1 MSAAP
6 SYAHNLAHLV
16 VEAAARTPN
25 AVAVVGPSEQLSY
38 AELDSQAAALA
49 AALARRGVG
58 RGDRVCI
65 WLPKSAR
72 AVVAMQAALRLGAIY
87 VPIDPGSPSERAR
100 KIIVD
105 CRARCLVTTP
115 DRPSPVPAGELD
127 ALALIGTKES
137 DASSFE
143 DALAEPDPLPHPVE
157 LDPEALAYILYTSG
171 STGTPKGVCLSHRAG
186 LAFVRWAVE
195 LLGLGP
201 EDRLSS
207 HAPFHFDLSVLDLYG
222 AFASGARVCL
232 IPEGLAYAPAKLVA
246 FIRTHQISC
255 WYSVPSVLMMMM
267 DRGELLELPPEQ
279 APRHVVFAGEPFPI
293 KHLRRLRE
301 HFAASRMFNFY
312 GPTETNVCTFHEVR
326 EIEPERSTPVPIGRV
341 CCGDSGWV
349 RKPDGEPA
357 ALGEQGELIIR
368 GPTVMSG
375 YWGRPPLAGEPYATG
390 DIVREIEAG
399 VYEYAGRRD
408 HMVKVRGMRIELGE
422 IEAALLQHPA
432 IEHAAVVVAGQGLEA
447 MLLAFLVTSE
457 RLSLI
462 KLKMHCAARLPR
474 YMIIDRA
481 RTLDALPRTPNG
493 KIDRRLLSERANE
506 SSS

>member
-1 MSAAP
+1 MSAEP
-6 SYAHNLAHLV
+6 SHAHNLAQLV
-16 VEAAARTPN
+16 VEAAARTPE
-25 AVAVVGPSEQLSY
+25 ALALVGPSEQLSY

-72 AVVAMQAALRLGAIY
+72 AIVAMQAALRLGAVY

-105 CRARCLVTTP
+105 CRARCLVTSA
-115 DRPSPVPAGELD
+115 DRPTPLAPGELD
-127 ALALIGTKES
+127 AIALIGTQEA
-137 DASSFE
+137 DACTFE
-143 DALAEPDPLPHPVE
+143 DALGEGDPLAQPVE
-157 LDPEALAYILYTSG
+157 LEPEALAYILYTSG
-171 STGTPKGVCLSHRAG
+171 STGTPKGVCLSHRAA
-186 LAFVRWAVE
+186 LAFVRWAVA
-195 LLGLGP
+195 LLELGP

-207 HAPFHFDLSVLDLYG
+207 HAPLHFDLSVLDLYG

-232 IPEGLAYAPAKLVA
+232 IPEGLAYAPAKLVEFMRA
-246 FIRTHQISC
+246 QQISC

-267 DRGELLELPPEQ
+267 DRGALLELPPEQ
-279 APRHVVFAGEPFPI
+279 APRHIVFAGEPFPI

-301 HFAASRMFNFY
+301 HLAGSRMFNFY
-312 GPTETNVCTFHEVR
+312 GPTETNVCTYHEVSA
-326 EIEPERSTPVPIGRV
+326 IEPERSTPVPIGRV
-341 CCGDSGWV
+341 CCGDRGWV
-349 RKPDGEPA
+349 RTPAGEPA
-357 ALGEQGELIIR
+357 ALGEQGELIIS

-375 YWGRPPLAGEPYATG
+375 YWGRPPLEGEPYATG

-399 VYEYAGRRD
+399 VYEYVGRRD

-432 IEHAAVVVAGQGLEA
+432 IEHAAVVVAGHGLQA
-447 MLLAFLVTSE
+447 MLVAFVVTTE

-462 KLKMHCAARLPR
+462 KLKRHCAARLPR

-506 SSS
+506 SSR